1 MNLEALLIAVVVI
14 SLVIW
19 LVQQYVPQ
27 PGKTIITVVLVLIV
41 CIVLL
46 DRFASPLLGHSRF

>member
-1 MNLEALLIAVVVI
+1 MNIEALLIAVVVV

-19 LVQQYVPQ
+19 LVQSYVPQ
-27 PGKTIITVVLVLIV
+27 PGKTIITVVLVLVV

-46 DRFASPLLGHSRF
+46 DKFAAPLLGHGKL

>member
-1 MNLEALLIAVVVI
+1 VV

-19 LVQQYVPQ
+19 LVQSYVPQ
-27 PGKTIITVVLVLIV
+27 PGKTIITVVLVLVV

-46 DRFASPLLGHSRF
+46 DKFAAPLLGHGKL